1 MERFKTWST
10 VFLVNFVIYF
20 LTINWL
26 HKNILTFLS
35 IFYQFVLNWSFQE
48 HVHFYWKLIL
58 EKVKK
63 HVILLSQTIF
73 LKTYCNHCENWPG
86 TRNLFD
92 IYLNLLFLHP
102 YVNTAHET
110 VAKCLSNW
118 EQNTWYTFGYE
129 PKLANFMLK
138 EDIYVNRF
146 GMQMS
151 NLQTKA

>member
-1 MERFKTWST
+1 M
-10 VFLVNFVIYF
+10 FLVNFVIYF

-35 IFYQFVLNWSFQE
+35 IFYEFVLNWSFQE
-48 HVHFYWKLIL
+48 HVHFSWKLIL
-58 EKVKK
+58 AKVKK

-73 LKTYCNHCENWPG
+73 LKTHCNHCENGSG
-86 TRNLFD
+86 TQNLFD

-102 YVNTAHET
+102 SINTAHET
-110 VAKCLSNW
+110 GAKCLSNW